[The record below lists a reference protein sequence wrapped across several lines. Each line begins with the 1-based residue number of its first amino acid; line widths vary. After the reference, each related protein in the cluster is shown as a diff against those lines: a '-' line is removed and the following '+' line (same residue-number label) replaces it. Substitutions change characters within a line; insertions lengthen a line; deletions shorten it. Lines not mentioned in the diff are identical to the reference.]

1 MKRYNTTRK
10 KIDKAGIRAYST
22 TYYPDIS
29 LADDDLFINT
39 VRGERLDNLAFK
51 YYSDASLWW
60 VIAKANNINGK
71 PVLPAGQVIRIPSN
85 ITEILENF
93 NSLNDLG

>member
-1 MKRYNTTRK
+1 MKRYKTTRAK
-10 KIDKAGIRAYST
+10 TDSSGITSYST

-29 LADDDLFINT
+29 LSDSDLFITT

-51 YYSDASLWW
+51 YYNDTSLWW

-85 ITEILENF
+85 ITEILEKF
-93 NSLNDLG
+93 SKLNAPG